1 LETSDLKEDE
11 ISEPE
16 EDTLAGQMAAMRG
29 QKVKKISDGGEESDD
44 SSGTDDEEE
53 DSSSSSSSS
62 DSD

>member
-1 LETSDLKEDE
+1 MSALNEDEQDAEDE

-29 QKVKKISDGGEESDD
+29 GLVKKATVESDD
-44 SSGTDDEEE
+44 ESSTDD
-53 DSSSSSSSS
+53 DNAANSDSSS